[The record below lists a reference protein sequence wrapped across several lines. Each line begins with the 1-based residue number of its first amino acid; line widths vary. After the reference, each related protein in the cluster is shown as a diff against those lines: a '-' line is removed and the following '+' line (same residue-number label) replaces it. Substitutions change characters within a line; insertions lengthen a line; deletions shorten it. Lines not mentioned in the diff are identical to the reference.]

1 MKVCVAKA
9 TPTIVATPNPTTA
22 TLGGSTITLVDAAVL
37 SGGKNP
43 TGTITFTLIFGAQ
56 TVHTETVNVTGNGTY
71 RATGYT
77 LPTSG
82 SVAGAYQ
89 WNASYSGDANNSA
102 VSENN
107 NPSEQ
112 VAVSK
117 VLPDFTVTFTL
128 QDHSPPGGGQ
138 PLPSAVNAILSGG
151 YNPTGTITF
160 TLHSY
165 TEGTDIC
172 SVVLSVNG
180 NGTYS
185 TSGCHGKAGL
195 C

>member
-1 MKVCVAKA
+1 M
-9 TPTIVATPNPTTA
+9 
-22 TLGGSTITLVDAAVL
+22 
-37 SGGKNP
+37 
-43 TGTITFTLIFGAQ
+43 
-56 TVHTETVNVTGNGTY
+56 TGNGTY
-71 RATGYT
+71 TATGYT

-82 SVAGAYQ
+82 PVAGTYQ

-165 TEGTDIC
+165 TERTDIC

-185 TSGCHGKAGL
+185 TSSCQANKGDETYGYVVSYSGDDENSLKQATSL
-195 C
+195 SFQVPL